1 MLDWKLASKNILSN
15 YGMFIAKMFV
25 GLLALPICL
34 NAFGVEIYGLYL
46 ICFGLSSSMAT
57 FDFGGSKSVFRYVVE
72 HNSDK
77 NETKFTEALSVGIT
91 FNILSSF
98 LITVALLLLGY
109 YSNNLFSLTK
119 ATESIS
125 FPLFALAAINSA
137 ILTFGTIPVNI
148 LNGNNNFHSRNLV
161 QIIPLSAT
169 LILLTYLSFNKG
181 FSVINFSLLMV
192 CISTLSLALD
202 LLLVRRKKLLQGIPI
217 KLKLNNTIFRSTNIV
232 YNYRLFLLSLVGFLA
247 IQADRLIIASF
258 FSVASVAIYAII
270 TKPYFLLK
278 GLLATS
284 YPVIQPQLSKY
295 NMQQNRED
303 FNDFTSRLIRSSFV
317 LFLSGISFISI
328 FFEEA
333 LWIWLRSADY
343 NNHTVWGVLMLL
355 GLGITV
361 LYSPFYRTLFY
372 TDKVKNIL
380 NFSFISVS
388 INLLI
393 SIILTSY
400 IGFQGVIIGTT
411 TQIILEFF
419 YFNHLAKNELA
430 VNLKMIYTKRL
441 VVATLSIILF
451 SIIIYIL
458 KMWYGGS
465 PLILTLIALFT
476 ICMLATIIFYFLR
489 VEKIHLL
496 FQRKK
501 EISFQ

>member
-1 MLDWKLASKNILSN
+1 MLDWKLASKNILS
-15 YGMFIAKMFV
+15 MFIAKMFV

-77 NETKFTEALSVGIT
+77 NKTKFTEALSVGIT

-98 LITVALLLLGY
+98 LIAVALLLLGY

-361 LYSPFYRTLFY
+361 LYS
-372 TDKVKNIL
+372 DKVKNIL

-458 KMWYGGS
+458 KCGTVDH
-465 PLILTLIALFT
+465 PL
-476 ICMLATIIFYFLR
+476 
-489 VEKIHLL
+489 
-496 FQRKK
+496 
-501 EISFQ
+501 S

>member
-1 MLDWKLASKNILSN
+1 
-15 YGMFIAKMFV
+15 
-25 GLLALPICL
+25 
-34 NAFGVEIYGLYL
+34 
-46 ICFGLSSSMAT
+46 
-57 FDFGGSKSVFRYVVE
+57 
-72 HNSDK
+72 
-77 NETKFTEALSVGIT
+77 
-91 FNILSSF
+91 
-98 LITVALLLLGY
+98 
-109 YSNNLFSLTK
+109 
-119 ATESIS
+119 
-125 FPLFALAAINSA
+125 
-137 ILTFGTIPVNI
+137 
-148 LNGNNNFHSRNLV
+148 
-161 QIIPLSAT
+161 
-169 LILLTYLSFNKG
+169 
-181 FSVINFSLLMV
+181 MV

-430 VNLKMIYTKRL
+430 VNLKMIYTNHQ
-441 VVATLSIILF
+441 SGI
-451 SIIIYIL
+451 
-458 KMWYGGS
+458 
-465 PLILTLIALFT
+465 
-476 ICMLATIIFYFLR
+476 
-489 VEKIHLL
+489 
-496 FQRKK
+496 
-501 EISFQ
+501 

>member
-1 MLDWKLASKNILSN
+1 
-15 YGMFIAKMFV
+15 
-25 GLLALPICL
+25 
-34 NAFGVEIYGLYL
+34 
-46 ICFGLSSSMAT
+46 
-57 FDFGGSKSVFRYVVE
+57 
-72 HNSDK
+72 
-77 NETKFTEALSVGIT
+77 
-91 FNILSSF
+91 
-98 LITVALLLLGY
+98 
-109 YSNNLFSLTK
+109 
-119 ATESIS
+119 
-125 FPLFALAAINSA
+125 
-137 ILTFGTIPVNI
+137 
-148 LNGNNNFHSRNLV
+148 
-161 QIIPLSAT
+161 
-169 LILLTYLSFNKG
+169 
-181 FSVINFSLLMV
+181 
-192 CISTLSLALD
+192 
-202 LLLVRRKKLLQGIPI
+202 
-217 KLKLNNTIFRSTNIV
+217 
-232 YNYRLFLLSLVGFLA
+232 VGFLA